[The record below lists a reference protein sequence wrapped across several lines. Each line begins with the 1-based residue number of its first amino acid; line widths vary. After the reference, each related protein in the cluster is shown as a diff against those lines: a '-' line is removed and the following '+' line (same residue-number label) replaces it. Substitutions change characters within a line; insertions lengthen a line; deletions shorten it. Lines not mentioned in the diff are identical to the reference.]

1 MSDVAKPAA
10 KKYQSFAEFYPF
22 YLSEHS
28 DRTCRR
34 LHFAGS
40 ALALLCLVALVVTRN
55 PVVAACGT
63 LLRLRLCLDRAFRVR
78 EEPAGLVQAAAL

>member
-1 MSDVAKPAA
+1 MSDVAKSAP
-10 KKYQSFAEFYPF
+10 KKYDTFAEFYPF

-40 ALALLCLVALVVTRN
+40 YQSIAC
-55 PVVAACGT
+55 AASPQKPSGS
-63 LLRLRLCLDRAFRVR
+63 RIARA
-78 EEPAGLVQAAAL
+78 

>member
-10 KKYQSFAEFYPF
+10 KKYDSFAEFYPF

-34 LHFAGS
+34 CIS
-40 ALALLCLVALVVTRN
+40 
-55 PVVAACGT
+55 
-63 LLRLRLCLDRAFRVR
+63 
-78 EEPAGLVQAAAL
+78 PARRSRCCASWR

>member
-28 DRTCRR
+28 DRICRR

-40 ALALLCLVALVVTRN
+40 YQSIAWLAS
-55 PVVAACGT
+55 PQKPSGSFSE
-63 LLRLRLCLDRAFRVR
+63 RA
-78 EEPAGLVQAAAL
+78 